1 MAAKS
6 SILTF
11 YLTLTQEKKVF
22 YRANYVLLFI
32 VNAIGLALTIATVF
46 QCKPVSAV
54 FHFENQTK
62 KVCTN
67 EYISAISTSPYN
79 IATDIALIFIPI
91 PLLTRIRLP
100 FRQRVI
106 LVLTFGA
113 GISVIVTDI
122 VRVGFLQTS
131 ARVHLEEIHSYHT
144 EDISNEDHSCKLAF
158 TMCSTVN
165 FSFMYRAWKLISQ
178 QGILRT
184 PICGLLS
191 K

>member
-11 YLTLTQEKKVF
+11 YLTLTQEKKLF

-32 VNAIGLALTIATVF
+32 VNAVGLVLLITTVF

-54 FHFENQTK
+54 FQLEKQTK
-62 KVCTN
+62 EVCNN
-67 EYISAISTSPYN
+67 EFISAISTSPYE

-113 GISVIVTDI
+113 GILVIVTDI
-122 VRVGFLQTS
+122 VRVAFLQDS
-131 ARVHLEEIHSYHT
+131 AKVRLEELHSYHT
-144 EDISNEDHSCKLAF
+144 EDISNEDHSCK
-158 TMCSTVN
+158 STFN
-165 FSFMYRAWKLISQ
+165 IF
-178 QGILRT
+178 
-184 PICGLLS
+184 
-191 K
+191 